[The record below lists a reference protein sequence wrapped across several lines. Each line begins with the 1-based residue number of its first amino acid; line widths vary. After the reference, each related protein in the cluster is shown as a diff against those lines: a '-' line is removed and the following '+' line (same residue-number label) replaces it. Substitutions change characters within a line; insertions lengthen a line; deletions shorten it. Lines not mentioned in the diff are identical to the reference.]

1 MIYWQ
6 QSRKVSQSDTNWII
20 ADNFIIISYSI
31 AHLVLYK
38 FITIQMIEILKFQF
52 LQIIRLHL
60 AGKQK

>member
-20 ADNFIIISYSI
+20 ADNFISYSI